1 MPKLISES
9 EIKLDWADINS
20 RTPKRRISTTRSP
33 GIHLSGI
40 LQYAA
45 RTAGILTREDEED
58 GMPVRMAVG
67 MAWEEWAVGLWPEI
81 QWQLGECKRDGITG
95 SPDGIS
101 NVVPMNRSTKLE
113 EFKCTWKS
121 LNKYG
126 DILAPINRLWIWQM
140 AGYCAM
146 MGLTYARL
154 HVMWICRDYRPPNPT
169 YRTYLLRFTEQELEE
184 FWRNVVMAN
193 KDQVEPERARA

>member
-33 GIHLSGI
+33 GVHLSSI

-67 MAWEEWAVGLWPEI
+67 MAWEEWAVGLWPKKL
-81 QWQLGECKRDGITG
+81 QWQPGECKRDGIIG
-95 SPDGIS
+95 SPDGRTDIGMKMES
-101 NVVPMNRSTKLE
+101 QLE

-126 DILAPINRLWIWQM
+126 DILAPLNRMWIWQM
-140 AGYCAM
+140 AGYCHM
-146 MGLTYARL
+146 MSLTYARL
-154 HVMWICRDYRPPNPT
+154 HAMWICGDYRPPNPT
-169 YRTYLLRFTEQELEE
+169 YRTYLLQFTRQELEE
-184 FWRNVVMAN
+184 FWRNVVIAN
-193 KDQVEPERARA
+193 KDKVEPEVTRG

>member
-20 RTPKRRISTTRSP
+20 RVPKRRISTRRSP
-33 GIHLSGI
+33 GIHLSGV
-40 LQYAA
+40 LEYAA

-67 MAWEEWAVGLWPEI
+67 VAWEEWAVGLWSLN
-81 QWQLGECKRDGITG
+81 WQPGEYSRDGVVG
-95 SPDGIS
+95 SPDGFS
-101 NVVPMNRSTKLE
+101 LREMPASYQLD

-126 DILAPINRLWIWQM
+126 DILAPLNRMWIWQM
-140 AGYCAM
+140 AGYCHM
-146 MGLTYARL
+146 MSLTYARL
-154 HVMWICRDYRPPNPT
+154 HAMWICGDYRPPNPT
-169 YRTYLLRFTEQELEE
+169 YRTYLLRFTKQELEE

-193 KDQVEPERARA
+193 KDQVQPEETRV

>member
-20 RTPKRRISTTRSP
+20 RVPKRRISTTRSP
-33 GIHLSGI
+33 GIHLSGV

-67 MAWEEWAVGLWPEI
+67 MAWEEWAVGLWPNLE
-81 QWQLGECKRDGITG
+81 WQPGECRRDQVFGN
-95 SPDGIS
+95 PDGRTKTTIS
-101 NVVPMNRSTKLE
+101 YQLD
-113 EFKCTWKS
+113 EFKATWKS
-121 LNKYG
+121 LAKYG
-126 DILAPINRLWIWQM
+126 DILAPLNRLWIWQL
-140 AGYCAM
+140 AGYCVM
-146 MGLTYARL
+146 MKLTYARL
-154 HVMWICRDYRPPNPT
+154 HVMWICGDYRPPNPT
-169 YRTYLLRFTEQELEE
+169 YRTYLLQFTKQELEE

-193 KDQVEPERARA
+193 KDQVEPEVARARD